1 MAGRTNQKQRTRQ
14 ALVDAAKTLVAN
26 GRPLTIADVAEAAHV
41 SVATAY
47 RYFSNP
53 DDLVLEAAVHEAA
66 TPRVPQIM
74 ADLPDPHR
82 IDEVV
87 RRLAE
92 IQFGNE
98 ALWRAIL
105 RADLE
110 RWAHEA
116 VLDPEARVP
125 TRGSNRLD
133 IVQEALAPLAE
144 KLPPQ
149 LHRKLIMA
157 TMLVCGMEALVAA
170 RDACGL
176 EPERSHRG
184 HALGG
189 SGAAASRPEA
199 MRPERPRRPIDVRR
213 WPKSAHDLRPQ
224 TQ

>member
-1 MAGRTNQKQRTRQ
+1 VADRTNQKQRTRQ

-26 GRPLTIADVAEAAHV
+26 GRPLTIADVAEAAQV

-47 RYFSNP
+47 RYFSTPN
-53 DDLVLEAAVHEAA
+53 DLVLEAAAHQAA
-66 TPRVPQIM
+66 TPRVQQIM
-74 ADLPDPHR
+74 TDLPEDPADR

-92 IQFGNE
+92 FQFGDE

-110 RWAHEA
+110 RWAQQA
-116 VLDPEARVP
+116 TLDSEERMPI
-125 TRGSNRLD
+125 RGSTRLD
-133 IVQEALAPLAE
+133 MVQEALAPLAG

-149 LHRKLIMA
+149 QHHKLIMA

-176 EPERSHRG
+176 EPDEATDVMRWAAQALLQV
-184 HALGG
+184 ALGN
-189 SGAAASRPEA
+189 S
-199 MRPERPRRPIDVRR
+199 
-213 WPKSAHDLRPQ
+213 
-224 TQ
+224 T

>member
-1 MAGRTNQKQRTRQ
+1 VAGRTNQKLRTRQ
-14 ALVDAAKTLVAN
+14 ALVDAAKALVAN
-26 GRPLTIADVAEAAHV
+26 GRPLTIADVAEEAQV

-53 DDLVLEAAVHEAA
+53 NDLVLEAA

-74 ADLPDPHR
+74 ADLPDDPAGR

-92 IQFGNE
+92 IQFGDE

-110 RWAHEA
+110 RWAHE
-116 VLDPEARVP
+116 VVRDPEARVP
-125 TRGSNRLD
+125 TRGSNRLE
-133 IVQEALAPLAE
+133 IVEDALAPLAE
-144 KLPPQ
+144 KLQPE
-149 LHRKLIMA
+149 LHRRLIMA

-176 EPERSHRG
+176 EPDEATEVMRWAAQ
-184 HALGG
+184 ALLQV
-189 SGAAASRPEA
+189 A
-199 MRPERPRRPIDVRR
+199 
-213 WPKSAHDLRPQ
+213 LRDS
-224 TQ
+224 T

>member
-1 MAGRTNQKQRTRQ
+1 VAVRTNQKQRTRQ
-14 ALVDAAKTLVAN
+14 ALIEAAKTLAAN
-26 GRPLTIADVAEAAHV
+26 GRPLTIADVAEAAQV

-53 DDLVLEAAVHEAA
+53 NDLVLEAA

-74 ADLPDPHR
+74 ADLPDDPANR

-92 IQFGNE
+92 IQFGDE
-98 ALWRAIL
+98 AMWRAIL

-116 VLDPEARVP
+116 ALDPEARVP

-133 IVQEALAPLAE
+133 MVQEALAPLAE
-144 KLPPQ
+144 KLLPQ
-149 LHRKLIMA
+149 LHRRLIMA

-176 EPERSHRG
+176 EPDEASQVMRWAAQ
-184 HALGG
+184 ALLQ
-189 SGAAASRPEA
+189 AA
-199 MRPERPRRPIDVRR
+199 
-213 WPKSAHDLRPQ
+213 LRDS
-224 TQ
+224 T

>member
-1 MAGRTNQKQRTRQ
+1 VAHRTNQKQRTRQ
-14 ALVDAAKTLVAN
+14 ALVDAAKTLAAN
-26 GRPLTIADVAEAAHV
+26 GRPLTIADVAEAAQV

-53 DDLVLEAAVHEAA
+53 NDLVLEAA
-66 TPRVPQIM
+66 TPHVPQLM
-74 ADLPDPHR
+74 ADLPDDPANR

-92 IQFGNE
+92 FQFGDE
-98 ALWRAIL
+98 ALWRALL

-125 TRGSNRLD
+125 TRGNNRLD

-149 LHRKLIMA
+149 LHRRLIMA

-176 EPERSHRG
+176 EPDEAIKVMRWAAQ
-184 HALGG
+184 ALLQV
-189 SGAAASRPEA
+189 A
-199 MRPERPRRPIDVRR
+199 
-213 WPKSAHDLRPQ
+213 LRDSS
-224 TQ
+224 

>member
-1 MAGRTNQKQRTRQ
+1 VAHRTNQKQRTRQ
-14 ALVDAAKTLVAN
+14 ALVDAAKALAAN
-26 GRPLTIADVAEAAHV
+26 GRPLTIADVAEAAQV

-53 DDLVLEAAVHEAA
+53 NDLVLEAA
-66 TPRVPQIM
+66 TPHVPQLM
-74 ADLPDPHR
+74 ADLPDDPANR

-92 IQFGNE
+92 FQFGDE
-98 ALWRAIL
+98 ALWRALL

-125 TRGSNRLD
+125 TRGNNRLD

-149 LHRKLIMA
+149 LHRRLIMA

-176 EPERSHRG
+176 EPDEAIKVMRWAAQ
-184 HALGG
+184 ALLQV
-189 SGAAASRPEA
+189 A
-199 MRPERPRRPIDVRR
+199 
-213 WPKSAHDLRPQ
+213 LRDSS
-224 TQ
+224 

>member
-1 MAGRTNQKQRTRQ
+1 MADRTNQKQRTRQ
-14 ALVDAAKTLVAN
+14 ALVDAAKTLAAN
-26 GRPLTIADVAEAAHV
+26 GRPLTIADVAEAAQV

-53 DDLVLEAAVHEAA
+53 NDLVLEAAAPH
-66 TPRVPQIM
+66 VPQIM
-74 ADLPDPHR
+74 ADLPDDPANR

-92 IQFGNE
+92 FQFGDE
-98 ALWRAIL
+98 ALWRAML

-116 VLDPEARVP
+116 VLDPAARVP

-133 IVQEALAPLAE
+133 MVQEALAPLAG
-144 KLPPQ
+144 KLPPE
-149 LHRKLIMA
+149 LHRRLIMA

-176 EPERSHRG
+176 EPDEASDVMRWAAQ
-184 HALGG
+184 ALLQV
-189 SGAAASRPEA
+189 A
-199 MRPERPRRPIDVRR
+199 
-213 WPKSAHDLRPQ
+213 LRDS
-224 TQ
+224 T

>member
-1 MAGRTNQKQRTRQ
+1 MADRTNQKQRTRQ
-14 ALVDAAKTLVAN
+14 ALVDAAKALAAN
-26 GRPLTIADVAEAAHV
+26 GRSLTIADVAETAQV

-53 DDLVLEAAVHEAA
+53 NDLVLEAA
-66 TPRVPQIM
+66 TPRVPEIM
-74 ADLPDPHR
+74 ADLPEDPADR

-92 IQFGNE
+92 IQLGDE

-105 RADLE
+105 RVDLE
-110 RWAHEA
+110 RWAQQA
-116 VLDPEARVP
+116 ALDSEERVP
-125 TRGSNRLD
+125 IRGSSRLD
-133 IVQEALAPLAE
+133 MVQEALAPLAE

-176 EPERSHRG
+176 EPDEATDVMRWAAQAMLKV
-184 HALGG
+184 ALRN
-189 SGAAASRPEA
+189 S
-199 MRPERPRRPIDVRR
+199 
-213 WPKSAHDLRPQ
+213 
-224 TQ
+224 T

>member
-1 MAGRTNQKQRTRQ
+1 VAGRINQKQRTRQ
-14 ALVDAAKTLVAN
+14 ALVDAATALAAN
-26 GRPLTIADVAEAAHV
+26 GRPLTIADVAEAARV

-53 DDLVLEAAVHEAA
+53 NDLVLEAAVARSPASE
-66 TPRVPQIM
+66 IM
-74 ADLPDPHR
+74 ADLPDDPADR

-92 IQFGNE
+92 IQFGDE
-98 ALWRAIL
+98 ALWRAML

-125 TRGSNRLD
+125 ARGTNRLD
-133 IVQEALAPLAE
+133 MVEEALAPLAE
-144 KLPPQ
+144 QLPPE
-149 LHRKLIMA
+149 LHRRLIMA

-176 EPERSHRG
+176 EPDEATKVMRWAARALLQVALRDSTSPPTPPTIVSH
-184 HALGG
+184 
-189 SGAAASRPEA
+189 
-199 MRPERPRRPIDVRR
+199 
-213 WPKSAHDLRPQ
+213 
-224 TQ
+224 

>member
-1 MAGRTNQKQRTRQ
+1 VVDRTNQKQRTRQ
-14 ALVDAAKTLVAN
+14 ALVDAAKTLAAN
-26 GRPLTIADVAEAAHV
+26 GGPLTIADVAEAAQV

-53 DDLVLEAAVHEAA
+53 NDLILEAA

-74 ADLPDPHR
+74 ADLPDDPADR

-92 IQFGNE
+92 IQFGDE
-98 ALWRAIL
+98 ALWRAML

-110 RWAHEA
+110 RWAQQA

-133 IVQEALAPLAE
+133 MVQEALAPLAE
-144 KLPPQ
+144 KLPPE
-149 LHRKLIMA
+149 LHRRLIMA

-176 EPERSHRG
+176 EPDEATKVMRWAAQ
-184 HALGG
+184 ALLQV
-189 SGAAASRPEA
+189 A
-199 MRPERPRRPIDVRR
+199 
-213 WPKSAHDLRPQ
+213 LRDS
-224 TQ
+224 T

>member
-1 MAGRTNQKQRTRQ
+1 MAYRTKQKQRTRQ
-14 ALVDAAKTLVAN
+14 ALVDAAKTLAAN
-26 GRPLTIADVAEAAHV
+26 GRTLTIADVAEAAQV

-53 DDLVLEAAVHEAA
+53 NDLILEAA
-66 TPRVPQIM
+66 TPHVPQIM
-74 ADLPDPHR
+74 ADLPDDPADR

-87 RRLAE
+87 RRLAA
-92 IQFGNE
+92 IQFGDE

-110 RWAHEA
+110 RWAQEA
-116 VLDPEARVP
+116 GLDPEARVP

-133 IVQEALAPLAE
+133 MVQEALAPLAE

-176 EPERSHRG
+176 EPDEATEVMCWAAQ
-184 HALGG
+184 ALLQV
-189 SGAAASRPEA
+189 ALR
-199 MRPERPRRPIDVRR
+199 D
-213 WPKSAHDLRPQ
+213 SA
-224 TQ
+224 

>member
-1 MAGRTNQKQRTRQ
+1 MADRTNQKQRTRQ
-14 ALVDAAKTLVAN
+14 ALVDAAKTLAAN
-26 GRPLTIADVAEAAHV
+26 GRTLTIADVAEAAQV

-53 DDLVLEAAVHEAA
+53 NDLILEAA
-66 TPRVPQIM
+66 TPHVPQIM
-74 ADLPDPHR
+74 ADLPDDPADR

-92 IQFGNE
+92 IQFGDE

-110 RWAHEA
+110 RWAQEA
-116 VLDPEARVP
+116 GLDPEARVP

-133 IVQEALAPLAE
+133 MIQEALAPLAE

-149 LHRKLIMA
+149 LHRRLIMA

-176 EPERSHRG
+176 EHDEATEVMCWAAQ
-184 HALGG
+184 ALLQV
-189 SGAAASRPEA
+189 ALCN
-199 MRPERPRRPIDVRR
+199 
-213 WPKSAHDLRPQ
+213 SA
-224 TQ
+224 

>member
-1 MAGRTNQKQRTRQ
+1 VVDRTNQKQRTRQ
-14 ALVDAAKTLVAN
+14 ALVDAAKTLAAN
-26 GRPLTIADVAEAAHV
+26 GRPLTIADVAEAAQV

-53 DDLVLEAAVHEAA
+53 NDLILEAA
-66 TPRVPQIM
+66 TPHVPEIM
-74 ADLPDPHR
+74 ADLPDDPADR

-92 IQFGNE
+92 IQFGDE

-116 VLDPEARVP
+116 ALNSEARVP

-133 IVQEALAPLAE
+133 IVQQALAPLAE
-144 KLPPQ
+144 KLPAE
-149 LHRKLIMA
+149 LHRRLIMT

-176 EPERSHRG
+176 EPDEATEVMRWAAQ
-184 HALGG
+184 ALLQV
-189 SGAAASRPEA
+189 A
-199 MRPERPRRPIDVRR
+199 
-213 WPKSAHDLRPQ
+213 LRDS
-224 TQ
+224 T

>member
-1 MAGRTNQKQRTRQ
+1 MVDRTNQKQRTRQ
-14 ALVDAAKTLVAN
+14 ALVDAAKALAAN
-26 GRPLTIADVAEAAHV
+26 GRPLTIADVAEAAQV

-47 RYFSNP
+47 RYFSSPN
-53 DDLVLEAAVHEAA
+53 DLVLEAA

-74 ADLPDPHR
+74 ADLPDDPADR

-92 IQFGNE
+92 IQFGDE

-110 RWAHEA
+110 RWAQQA

-149 LHRKLIMA
+149 LHRRLIMA

-176 EPERSHRG
+176 ERDEAIKVMRWAAQ
-184 HALGG
+184 ALLQV
-189 SGAAASRPEA
+189 A
-199 MRPERPRRPIDVRR
+199 
-213 WPKSAHDLRPQ
+213 LRDS
-224 TQ
+224 T